1 MAITDT
7 FARHDDAKPV
17 LHAIYRRGANTTA
30 GRTAGQNQNRC
41 TVQRFIGSNGPE
53 NLKSID
59 LRHLNIQQDNI
70 EEFLSSADREKPLI
84 VYCYHGNASQGAAD
98 YFSEQ
103 GFVEVYSMDGGYEAW
118 RTRS

>member
-1 MAITDT
+1 MPYKRI
-7 FARHDDAKPV
+7 
-17 LHAIYRRGANTTA
+17 
-30 GRTAGQNQNRC
+30 
-41 TVQRFIGSNGPE
+41 
-53 NLKSID
+53 SID
-59 LRHLNIQQDNI
+59 EARLIIDERDATIADVRDSGAHQSGSIANAVNIQQDNI